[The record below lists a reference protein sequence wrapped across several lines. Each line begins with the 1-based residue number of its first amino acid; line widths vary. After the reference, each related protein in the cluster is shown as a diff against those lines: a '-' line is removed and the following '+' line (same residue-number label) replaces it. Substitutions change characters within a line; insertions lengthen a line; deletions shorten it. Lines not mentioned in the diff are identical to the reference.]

1 MGAGYSNSAFDYNKD
16 DIGIDPDTKMKFVP
30 NQKEFELFKKE
41 KMNLYKGTWTV
52 CFVYGVSALILLITI
67 LFTETGRTHI
77 YDKYLPAVI
86 TYVVGAIIIILYLI
100 YSIFNIKPRKLGKVE
115 RVVYSCPDYWKY
127 DKEDDVKKKENIL
140 KNITTFSTSNLFD
153 PYCTIS
159 NSVCAKPGS
168 TNKQYILNSVDDIIL
183 NNNTSNKYINYKCKP
198 DMHIYGEITNNLQS
212 LNAYN
217 TNTLYNQTGQIIYT
231 NLDGDEKNM
240 KLLNKYA
247 QVSGVYKSEFL
258 ETSNM
263 FRDDNNSNY
272 FTYNEVSKTPLIC
285 NELYPALLSGL
296 EKTPD
301 DTKVRCAYAKK
312 CGVSWSDIDCYENIV

>member
-1 MGAGYSNSAFDYNKD
+1 MGAGYSISAFDYNKD

-30 NQKEFELFKKE
+30 NQKEIELFKKE

-67 LFTETGRTHI
+67 LFTESGRTYI

-86 TYVVGAIIIILYLI
+86 TYVVGAIIIIIYLI

-115 RVVYSCPDYWKY
+115 RTIYSCPDYWKY
-127 DKEDDVKKKENIL
+127 DTETDSVKKANIV
-140 KNITTFSTSNLFD
+140 KNISEFSNTNPFD
-153 PYCTIS
+153 PECTTQDS
-159 NSVCAKPGS
+159 TCVRAGP
-168 TNKQYILNSVDDIIL
+168 TNKQYILNGENDIIL
-183 NNNTSNKYINYKCKP
+183 NSGTSNIYINYKCKP
-198 DMHIYGEITNNLQS
+198 DTIVYGEVDIHKRS

-217 TNTLYNQTGQIIYT
+217 TNSFDKKDEIIYT
-231 NLDGDEKNM
+231 NLGGDEKNM
-240 KLLNKYA
+240 ELRKYA
-247 QVSGVYKSEFL
+247 QVSGVYKSEFKEDANL
-258 ETSNM
+258 
-263 FRDDNNSNY
+263 
-272 FTYNEVSKTPLIC
+272 FTGHNGQFNLAEAKQTPLIC

>member
-1 MGAGYSNSAFDYNKD
+1 MGAGYSISAFDYNKD

-30 NQKEFELFKKE
+30 NQKEIELFKKE

-67 LFTETGRTHI
+67 LFTETGRTYI

-86 TYVVGAIIIILYLI
+86 TYVVGAIIIIIYLI

-115 RVVYSCPDYWKY
+115 RTIYSCPDYWKY
-127 DKEDDVKKKENIL
+127 DTETDSVKKANIV
-140 KNITTFSTSNLFD
+140 KNISEFSNTNPFD
-153 PYCTIS
+153 PECTTQDS
-159 NSVCAKPGS
+159 TCVRAGP
-168 TNKQYILNSVDDIIL
+168 TNKQYILNGENDIIL
-183 NNNTSNKYINYKCKP
+183 NSGTSNIYINYKCKP
-198 DMHIYGEITNNLQS
+198 DTIVYGEVDIHKRS

-217 TNTLYNQTGQIIYT
+217 TNSFDKKDEIIYT
-231 NLDGDEKNM
+231 NLGGDEKNM
-240 KLLNKYA
+240 ELRKYA
-247 QVSGVYKSEFL
+247 QVSGVYKSEFKEDANL
-258 ETSNM
+258 
-263 FRDDNNSNY
+263 
-272 FTYNEVSKTPLIC
+272 FTGHNGQFNLAEAKQIPLIC

>member
-1 MGAGYSNSAFDYNKD
+1 MGAGYSISAFDYNKD

-30 NQKEFELFKKE
+30 NQKEIELFKKE

-67 LFTETGRTHI
+67 LFTETGRTYI

-86 TYVVGAIIIILYLI
+86 TYVVGAIIIIIYLI

-115 RVVYSCPDYWKY
+115 RAIYSCPDYWKY
-127 DKEDDVKKKENIL
+127 DIENDSAKKANIVR
-140 KNITTFSTSNLFD
+140 NISEFSYTNLFD
-153 PYCTIS
+153 PECTTQDS
-159 NSVCAKPGS
+159 TCVRAGP
-168 TNKQYILNSVDDIIL
+168 TNKQYILNGENDIIL
-183 NNNTSNKYINYKCKP
+183 NSGTSNIYINYKCKP
-198 DMHIYGEITNNLQS
+198 DTIVYGEIDTHNRS
-212 LNAYN
+212 LTAYN
-217 TNTLYNQTGQIIYT
+217 TNPFAKKGDIIYT
-231 NLDGDEKNM
+231 NLSSDEKNM
-240 KLLNKYA
+240 ELKKYA
-247 QVSGVYKSEFL
+247 QVSGVYKSEFKEDANL
-258 ETSNM
+258 
-263 FRDDNNSNY
+263 
-272 FTYNEVSKTPLIC
+272 FTGHNGQFNLAEAKQTPLIC

>member
-1 MGAGYSNSAFDYNKD
+1 MGAGYSISAFDYNKD

-30 NQKEFELFKKE
+30 NQKEIELFKKE

-67 LFTETGRTHI
+67 LFTESGRTYI

-86 TYVVGAIIIILYLI
+86 TYVVGAIIIIIYLI

-115 RVVYSCPDYWKY
+115 RTIYSCPDYWKY
-127 DKEDDVKKKENIL
+127 DTETDYKKKENIVRNVREFSDTNL
-140 KNITTFSTSNLFD
+140 NDPECTTQDST
-153 PYCTIS
+153 C
-159 NSVCAKPGS
+159 VRVGS
-168 TNKQYILNSVDDIIL
+168 TNKQYILNGENDIIL
-183 NNNTSNKYINYKCKP
+183 NSGTSNIYINYKCKP
-198 DMHIYGEITNNLQS
+198 DTIVYGEVDIHKRS

-217 TNTLYNQTGQIIYT
+217 TNSFDKKDEIIYT
-231 NLDGDEKNM
+231 NLGGDEKNM
-240 KLLNKYA
+240 ELRKYA
-247 QVSGVYKSEFL
+247 QVSGVYKSEFKGD
-258 ETSNM
+258 SDI
-263 FRDDNNSNY
+263 FSGHKGK
-272 FTYNEVSKTPLIC
+272 FTLTEAKNTPLIC

-301 DTKVRCAYAKK
+301 DTTVRCAYAKK

>member
-1 MGAGYSNSAFDYNKD
+1 MGAGYSISAFDYNKD

-30 NQKEFELFKKE
+30 NQKEIELFKKE

-67 LFTETGRTHI
+67 LFTETGRTYI

-86 TYVVGAIIIILYLI
+86 TYVVGAIIIIIYLI

-115 RVVYSCPDYWKY
+115 RTIYSCPDYWKY
-127 DKEDDVKKKENIL
+127 DTETDSVKKANIV
-140 KNITTFSTSNLFD
+140 KNISEFSNTNPFD
-153 PYCTIS
+153 PECTTQDS
-159 NSVCAKPGS
+159 TCVRAGP
-168 TNKQYILNSVDDIIL
+168 TNKQYILNGENDIIL
-183 NNNTSNKYINYKCKP
+183 NSGTSNIYINYKCKP
-198 DMHIYGEITNNLQS
+198 DTIVYGEVDIHKRS

-217 TNTLYNQTGQIIYT
+217 TNSFDKKDEIIYT
-231 NLDGDEKNM
+231 NLGGDEKNM
-240 KLLNKYA
+240 ELRKYA
-247 QVSGVYKSEFL
+247 QVSGVYKSEFKEDANL
-258 ETSNM
+258 
-263 FRDDNNSNY
+263 
-272 FTYNEVSKTPLIC
+272 FTGHNGQFNLAEAKQTPLIC

>member
-1 MGAGYSNSAFDYNKD
+1 MGAGYSISAFDYNKD

-30 NQKEFELFKKE
+30 NQKEIELFKKE

-67 LFTETGRTHI
+67 LFTESGRTYI

-127 DKEDDVKKKENIL
+127 DIENDSAKKANIVRNISEFSNTNPYDPECTTPNSICVK
-140 KNITTFSTSNLFD
+140 
-153 PYCTIS
+153 
-159 NSVCAKPGS
+159 AGS
-168 TNKQYILNSVDDIIL
+168 TNKQYILDGKDDILL
-183 NNNTSNKYINYKCKP
+183 NSGTSNIYINYKCKP
-198 DMHIYGEITNNLQS
+198 DTIVYGEIDTHNLS
-212 LNAYN
+212 LTAYN
-217 TNTLYNQTGQIIYT
+217 TNPFAKKGDIIYT
-231 NLDGDEKNM
+231 NLSSDEKNM
-240 KLLNKYA
+240 ELKKYA
-247 QVSGVYKSEFL
+247 QVSGVYKSVFKDDSYIFSGHKNKF
-258 ETSNM
+258 TSGEATN
-263 FRDDNNSNY
+263 
-272 FTYNEVSKTPLIC
+272 TPLIC